1 MHHMAGVIP
10 INYEL
15 MFEPLFHNF
24 KFNGEE
30 IITLNLSKPTNSIK
44 IDAAELSIKESHII
58 QGGKIISSE
67 SSLNEKNEKLTIKL
81 AKKIKGKAKLSIK
94 FTGTLNDRLLGFYKS
109 QYKDKKGKTKYL
121 ATTQFEAADARRAFP
136 CWDEPAVKAT
146 CDVSLLVDKHLDAIS
161 NMPVISK
168 KKTGTKILH
177 KFGRTPIMSTYLL
190 YLGVGEFEYLH
201 GKLRNIKIRI
211 VTTKG
216 NKNKGKLSLDF
227 TKKFLGEYEKYFGI
241 KYPLPKLD
249 MIAIPDFAAGA
260 MENWGAI
267 TFREAILLYDPKTSS
282 TRTKQYIA
290 EVISH
295 ELAHQWFGNLVT
307 MKWWNDLWLNESFAT
322 FMATK
327 IVNKFYPEWD
337 LWDQFLGDAMLE
349 AMSLDALKN
358 SHPINVDVKHPAQIR
373 EIFDAISYDKG
384 GNVLRMLE
392 NYVGIENFR
401 KGLKYY
407 LTQHRYSNAEGH
419 DLWKSIGKVAHKPV
433 DAMMKTWIDQVGYP
447 VVDVKRNNSKVS
459 LTQRRFLSDGSI
471 SSKNRWAIPIHIEEG
486 NHESSFLMK
495 SQKSVVS
502 LKNTDSNFIINSGR
516 YGFYRVQYD
525 DNSLANLSLL
535 IDEKILNHV
544 DRWSLQNDLFSQ
556 CVSGTK
562 RLQEYLDFTTSYH
575 DEDDYITLQN
585 LAQNLYHLYK
595 LTRKEKFSDEIRTYN
610 VQFLG
615 TIFDRLGWDSQKNE
629 KHTNALLRSF
639 VITALGK
646 LGDKEIL
653 NEAKKRFNKFLKN
666 KNSLA
671 ADLQE
676 PVFVLMAWQGNEKT
690 YNKLLSLYKKS
701 TLQEEKIRFLIAM
714 CNFKQKNLLL
724 KTLALSLTPEVRSQ
738 NIRVPIM
745 GVSANIYGNEI
756 LWPWLKNHWKKLVK
770 RFGVGNPLANRIV
783 ASIGSVIDDKQEKD
797 LRKFFKRNPL
807 PGTER
812 VIEQTL
818 ERVRIKSAFLQR
830 IKREFARYE

>member
-1 MHHMAGVIP
+1 MAGVIP

-30 IITLNLSKPTNSIK
+30 IITLNLSKPTNLIK

-67 SSLNEKNEKLTIKL
+67 SSLNEKDEKLTIKL

-109 QYKDKKGKTKYL
+109 QYKDRKGKTKYL

-146 CDVSLLVDKHLDAIS
+146 FDVSLLVDKHLDAIS

-290 EVISH
+290 ELISH
-295 ELAHQWFGNLVT
+295 EIAHQWFGNLVT

-337 LWDQFLGDAMLE
+337 LWDQFLGDAMLQ

-407 LTQHRYSNAEGH
+407 LTQHKYSNAEGQ
-419 DLWKSIGKVAHKPV
+419 DLWKSIGRVAHKPV

-459 LTQRRFLSDGSI
+459 LTQRRFLSDGST
-471 SSKNRWAIPIHIEEG
+471 SSKNRWSIPIHIEEG
-486 NHESSFLMK
+486 NHESSILMK

-502 LKNTDSNFIINSGR
+502 LKNIDSNFIVNSGR

-525 DNSLANLSLL
+525 ADSLAQLELL

-562 RLQEYLDFTTSYH
+562 QIQEYLDFTTSYH
-575 DEDDYITLQN
+575 DEDNYITLQN

-595 LTRKEKFSDEIRTYN
+595 LTRKEKFSDEIRTYTA
-610 VQFLG
+610 QFLG

-676 PVFVLMAWQGNEKT
+676 PVFVLVAWQGNEKT

-701 TLQEEKIRFLIAM
+701 TLQEEKIRFLMAM

-745 GVSANIYGNEI
+745 GVSANIYGSDI
-756 LWPWLKNHWKKLVK
+756 LWPWLKNNWKKLVR

-797 LRKFFKRNPL
+797 VRKFFKRMPL

-818 ERVRIKSAFLQR
+818 ERVRIRSKFLR
-830 IKREFARYE
+830 SIRAEFV

>member
-1 MHHMAGVIP
+1 MAGVIP

-58 QGGKIISSE
+58 QGGKIISSK

-146 CDVSLLVDKHLDAIS
+146 FDVSLLVDKHLDAIS

-267 TFREAILLYDPKTSS
+267 TFREAILLYDAKTSS

-407 LTQHRYSNAEGH
+407 LTQHKYSNAEGQ
-419 DLWKSIGKVAHKPV
+419 DLWKSIGRVAHKPV

-459 LTQRRFLSDGSI
+459 LTQRRFLSDGSK
-471 SSKNRWAIPIHIEEG
+471 SSKNRWSIPIHIEEG
-486 NHESSFLMK
+486 NHESSILMK

-502 LKNTDSNFIINSGR
+502 LKNIDSNFIVNSGR

-562 RLQEYLDFTTSYH
+562 QIQEYLDFTTSYH
-575 DEDDYITLQN
+575 DEDNYITLHN

-595 LTRKEKFSDEIRTYN
+595 LTRKEKFSDEIRTYTA
-610 VQFLG
+610 QFLG

-629 KHTNALLRSF
+629 KHTDALLRSF

-653 NEAKKRFNKFLKN
+653 NEARKRFNKFLKN

-676 PVFVLMAWQGNEKT
+676 PVFVLVAWQGNEKT

-701 TLQEEKIRFLIAM
+701 TLQEEKIRFLMAM

-745 GVSANIYGNEI
+745 GISTNIYGSDI
-756 LWPWLKNHWKKLVK
+756 LWPWLKNNWKKLVG

-783 ASIGSVIDDKQEKD
+783 ASIGGVIDDKQEKD
-797 LRKFFKRNPL
+797 VRKFFKRMPL

-818 ERVRIKSAFLQR
+818 ERVRIRSKFLR
-830 IKREFARYE
+830 SIRAEFV

>member
-1 MHHMAGVIP
+1 MAGVIP

-67 SSLNEKNEKLTIKL
+67 FSLNEKDEKLTIKL

-109 QYKDKKGKTKYL
+109 QYKDRKGKTKYL

-146 CDVSLLVDKHLDAIS
+146 FDVSLLVDKHLDAIS

-267 TFREAILLYDPKTSS
+267 TFREAILLYDAKTSS

-407 LTQHRYSNAEGH
+407 LTQHRYSNAEGQ

-486 NHESSFLMK
+486 NHESSILMK

-502 LKNTDSNFIINSGR
+502 LKNIDSNFIVNSGR

-525 DNSLANLSLL
+525 DNSLAQLELL

-562 RLQEYLDFTTSYH
+562 QIQEYLDFTTSYH
-575 DEDDYITLQN
+575 DEDNYITLQN

-595 LTRKEKFSDEIRTYN
+595 LTRKEKFSDEIRTYTA
-610 VQFLG
+610 QFLG

-653 NEAKKRFNKFLKN
+653 NEARKRFNKFLKN

-676 PVFVLMAWQGNEKT
+676 PVFVLVAWQGNEKT

-701 TLQEEKIRFLIAM
+701 TLQEEKIRFLMAM

-745 GVSANIYGNEI
+745 GVSANIYGSDI
-756 LWPWLKNHWKKLVK
+756 LWPWLKNNWKKLVR

-783 ASIGSVIDDKQEKD
+783 ASIGGVIDDKQEKD
-797 LRKFFKRNPL
+797 VRKFFKRMPL

-818 ERVRIKSAFLQR
+818 ERVRIRSKFLR
-830 IKREFARYE
+830 SIRAEFV

>member
-1 MHHMAGVIP
+1 MAGVIP

-58 QGGKIISSE
+58 HGGKIISSE
-67 SSLNEKNEKLTIKL
+67 SSLNEKDEKLTIKL

-109 QYKDKKGKTKYL
+109 QYKDKKGKTKYI

-146 CDVSLLVDKHLDAIS
+146 FDVSLLVDKHLDAIS

-267 TFREAILLYDPKTSS
+267 TFREAILLYDAKTSS

-407 LTQHRYSNAEGH
+407 LTQHKYSNAEGQ
-419 DLWKSIGKVAHKPV
+419 DLWKSIGRVAHKPV

-471 SSKNRWAIPIHIEEG
+471 SSKNRWSIPIHIEEG
-486 NHESSFLMK
+486 NHESSILMK

-502 LKNTDSNFIINSGR
+502 LKNIDSNFIVNSGR

-525 DNSLANLSLL
+525 DNSLAQLELL

-562 RLQEYLDFTTSYH
+562 QIQEYLDFTTSYH
-575 DEDDYITLQN
+575 DEDNYITLQN

-595 LTRKEKFSDEIRTYN
+595 LTRKEKFSDEIRTYTA
-610 VQFLG
+610 QFLG

-653 NEAKKRFNKFLKN
+653 NEARKRFNKFLKN

-676 PVFVLMAWQGNEKT
+676 PVFVLVAWQGNEKT

-701 TLQEEKIRFLIAM
+701 TSQEEKIRFLMAM

-745 GVSANIYGNEI
+745 GVSANIYGSDI
-756 LWPWLKNHWKKLVK
+756 LWPWLKNNWKKLVR

-797 LRKFFKRNPL
+797 VRKFFKRMPL

-818 ERVRIKSAFLQR
+818 ERVRIRSKFLR
-830 IKREFARYE
+830 SIRAEFV

>member
-1 MHHMAGVIP
+1 MGW
-10 INYEL
+10 E
-15 MFEPLFHNF
+15 
-24 KFNGEE
+24 
-30 IITLNLSKPTNSIK
+30 
-44 IDAAELSIKESHII
+44 
-58 QGGKIISSE
+58 
-67 SSLNEKNEKLTIKL
+67 
-81 AKKIKGKAKLSIK
+81 
-94 FTGTLNDRLLGFYKS
+94 
-109 QYKDKKGKTKYL
+109 
-121 ATTQFEAADARRAFP
+121 
-136 CWDEPAVKAT
+136 
-146 CDVSLLVDKHLDAIS
+146 
-161 NMPVISK
+161 
-168 KKTGTKILH
+168 
-177 KFGRTPIMSTYLL
+177 
-190 YLGVGEFEYLH
+190 
-201 GKLRNIKIRI
+201 
-211 VTTKG
+211 
-216 NKNKGKLSLDF
+216 
-227 TKKFLGEYEKYFGI
+227 EKYFGI
-241 KYPLPKLD
+241 RYPLPKLD

-267 TFREAILLYDPKTSS
+267 TFREAILLYDAKTSS

-407 LTQHRYSNAEGH
+407 LTQHRYSNAEGQ

-486 NHESSFLMK
+486 NHESSILMK

-502 LKNTDSNFIINSGR
+502 LKNIDSNFIINSGR

-562 RLQEYLDFTTSYH
+562 QIQEYLDFTTSYH
-575 DEDDYITLQN
+575 DEDNYITLHN

-595 LTRKEKFSDEIRTYN
+595 LTRKEKFSDEIRTYT

-615 TIFDRLGWDSQKNE
+615 TVFDRLGWDSQKNE
-629 KHTNALLRSF
+629 KHTDALLRSF

-676 PVFVLMAWQGNEKT
+676 PVFVLVAWQGNEKT

-701 TLQEEKIRFLIAM
+701 TLQEEKVRFLMAI

-745 GVSANIYGNEI
+745 GVSANIYGSDI
-756 LWPWLKNHWKKLVK
+756 LWPWLKKNWKKLVR

-783 ASIGSVIDDKQEKD
+783 ASIGGVIDDKQEND
-797 LRKFFKRNPL
+797 VRKFFKKMPL

-818 ERVRIKSAFLQR
+818 ERVRIRSKFLR
-830 IKREFARYE
+830 SIRAEFV

>member
-1 MHHMAGVIP
+1 M
-10 INYEL
+10 
-15 MFEPLFHNF
+15 
-24 KFNGEE
+24 
-30 IITLNLSKPTNSIK
+30 
-44 IDAAELSIKESHII
+44 IDFWDF
-58 QGGKIISSE
+58 
-67 SSLNEKNEKLTIKL
+67 T
-81 AKKIKGKAKLSIK
+81 KASTRIE
-94 FTGTLNDRLLGFYKS
+94 
-109 QYKDKKGKTKYL
+109 KGKTKYL

-146 CDVSLLVDKHLDAIS
+146 FDVSLLVDKHLDAIS

-407 LTQHRYSNAEGH
+407 LTQHKYSNAEGQ
-419 DLWKSIGKVAHKPV
+419 DLWKSIGRVAHKPV

-471 SSKNRWAIPIHIEEG
+471 SSKNRWSIPIHIEEG
-486 NHESSFLMK
+486 NHESSILMK

-502 LKNTDSNFIINSGR
+502 LKNTDSNFIVNSGR

-562 RLQEYLDFTTSYH
+562 QIQEYLDFTTSYH
-575 DEDDYITLQN
+575 DEDNYITLQN
-585 LAQNLYHLYK
+585 LAQNLYYLYK
-595 LTRKEKFSDEIRTYN
+595 LTRKEKFSDEIRTYTA
-610 VQFLG
+610 QFLG

-653 NEAKKRFNKFLKN
+653 NEARKRFNKFLKN

-676 PVFVLMAWQGNEKT
+676 PVFVLVAWQGNEKT

-701 TLQEEKIRFLIAM
+701 TLQEEKIRFLMAM

-745 GVSANIYGNEI
+745 GVSANIYGSDI
-756 LWPWLKNHWKKLVK
+756 LWPWLKNNWKKLVG

-797 LRKFFKRNPL
+797 VRKFFKRMPL

-818 ERVRIKSAFLQR
+818 ERVRIRSKFLR
-830 IKREFARYE
+830 SIRAEFV

>member
-1 MHHMAGVIP
+1 MAGVIP
-10 INYEL
+10 INYEI

-67 SSLNEKNEKLTIKL
+67 SSLNEKDEKLTIKL

-146 CDVSLLVDKHLDAIS
+146 FDVSLLVDKHLDAIS

-267 TFREAILLYDPKTSS
+267 TFREAILLYDAKTSS

-407 LTQHRYSNAEGH
+407 LTQHRYSNAEGQ

-486 NHESSFLMK
+486 NHESSILMK

-502 LKNTDSNFIINSGR
+502 LKNIDSNFIVNSGR

-525 DNSLANLSLL
+525 ANSLAQLELL

-562 RLQEYLDFTTSYH
+562 QIQEYLDFTTSYH
-575 DEDDYITLQN
+575 DEDNYITLQN

-595 LTRKEKFSDEIRTYN
+595 LTRKEKFSDEIRTYTA
-610 VQFLG
+610 QFLG

-629 KHTNALLRSF
+629 KHTDALLRSF

-745 GVSANIYGNEI
+745 GVSANIYGSDI
-756 LWPWLKNHWKKLVK
+756 LWPWLKNHWKKLVR

-818 ERVRIKSAFLQR
+818 ERVRIKSAFLRR
-830 IKREFARYE
+830 IKREFAYYE

>member
-1 MHHMAGVIP
+1 MANTIP
-10 INYEL
+10 INYKL
-15 MFEPLFHNF
+15 KFEPLFDNF
-24 KFNGEE
+24 TFNGME
-30 IITLNLSKPTNSIK
+30 IITINLPRATNSI
-44 IDAAELSIKESHII
+44 ILDAAELKIKKCHVE
-58 QGGKIISSE
+58 QGTKIITAKV
-67 SSLNEKNEKLTIKL
+67 SLNKKNERLTVKLT
-81 AKKIKGKAKLSIK
+81 KKIKGKAKLCIK
-94 FTGTLNDRLLGFYKS
+94 FTGVLNDRLLGFYKS
-109 QYKDKKGKTKYL
+109 QYKDNRGKTKYL

-146 CDVSLLVDKHLDAIS
+146 FDVSLLVDKHLDAIS
-161 NMPVISK
+161 NMPVASK
-168 KKTGTKILH
+168 RNVGSKIMC
-177 KFGRTPIMSTYLL
+177 KFERTPIMSTYLL

-295 ELAHQWFGNLVT
+295 EIAHQWFGNLVT

-327 IVNKFYPEWD
+327 IVDKFYPEWD
-337 LWDQFLGDAMLE
+337 LWDQFLDDAMLA

-407 LTQHRYSNAEGH
+407 LTQHKYSNAEGQ
-419 DLWKSIGKVAHKPV
+419 DLWKSIGRVAHKPV

-459 LTQRRFLSDGSI
+459 LTQRRFLSDGSK
-471 SSKNRWAIPIHIEEG
+471 SSKNRWSIPIHIEEG
-486 NHESSFLMK
+486 NHESSILMK

-502 LKNTDSNFIINSGR
+502 LKNIDSNFIVNSGR

-525 DNSLANLSLL
+525 DNSLAQLELL

-562 RLQEYLDFTTSYH
+562 QIQEYLDFTTSYH
-575 DEDDYITLQN
+575 DEDNYITLQN

-595 LTRKEKFSDEIRTYN
+595 LTRKEKFSDEIRTYTA
-610 VQFLG
+610 QFLG

-653 NEAKKRFNKFLKN
+653 NEARKRFNKFLKN

-676 PVFVLMAWQGNEKT
+676 PVFVLVAWQGNEKT

-701 TLQEEKIRFLIAM
+701 TLQEEKIRFLMAM

-745 GVSANIYGNEI
+745 GVSANIYGSDI
-756 LWPWLKNHWKKLVK
+756 LWPWLKNNWKKLVR

-797 LRKFFKRNPL
+797 VRKFFKRMPL

-818 ERVRIKSAFLQR
+818 ERVRIRSKFLR
-830 IKREFARYE
+830 SIRAEFV

>member
-1 MHHMAGVIP
+1 MAGVIP

-24 KFNGEE
+24 TFNGEE

-146 CDVSLLVDKHLDAIS
+146 FDVSLLVDKHLDAIS

-295 ELAHQWFGNLVT
+295 EIAHQWFGNLVT

-337 LWDQFLGDAMLE
+337 LWDQFLGDAMLN

-407 LTQHRYSNAEGH
+407 LTQHKYSNAEGQ
-419 DLWKSIGKVAHKPV
+419 DLWKSIGRVAHKPV

-459 LTQRRFLSDGSI
+459 LTQRRFLSDGST
-471 SSKNRWAIPIHIEEG
+471 SSKNRWSIPIHIEEG
-486 NHESSFLMK
+486 NHESSILMK

-502 LKNTDSNFIINSGR
+502 LKNIDSNFIVNSGR

-562 RLQEYLDFTTSYH
+562 QIQEYLDFTTSYH
-575 DEDDYITLQN
+575 DEDNYITLQN

-595 LTRKEKFSDEIRTYN
+595 LTRKEKFSDEIRTYTA
-610 VQFLG
+610 QFLG

-629 KHTNALLRSF
+629 KHTDALLRSF

-676 PVFVLMAWQGNEKT
+676 PVFVLVAWQGNEKT

-701 TLQEEKIRFLIAM
+701 TLQEQKIRFLMAM

-745 GVSANIYGNEI
+745 GISANIYGSDI
-756 LWPWLKNHWKKLVK
+756 LWPWLKNNWKKLVR

-783 ASIGSVIDDKQEKD
+783 ASIGGVIDDKQEKD
-797 LRKFFKRNPL
+797 VRKFFKRMPL

-818 ERVRIKSAFLQR
+818 ERVRIRSKFLR
-830 IKREFARYE
+830 SIRAEFV

>member
-1 MHHMAGVIP
+1 MAGVIP
-10 INYEL
+10 INYEI

-67 SSLNEKNEKLTIKL
+67 SSLNEKDEKLTIKL
-81 AKKIKGKAKLSIK
+81 AKKIKGNAKLFIK

-109 QYKDKKGKTKYL
+109 QYKDRKGKTKYL

-146 CDVSLLVDKHLDAIS
+146 FDVSLLVDKHLDAIS

-267 TFREAILLYDPKTSS
+267 TFREAILLYDSKTSS

-407 LTQHRYSNAEGH
+407 LTQHRYSNAEGQ

-486 NHESSFLMK
+486 NHESSILMK

-525 DNSLANLSLL
+525 DNSLAQLELL

-562 RLQEYLDFTTSYH
+562 QIQEYLDFTTSYH
-575 DEDDYITLQN
+575 DEDNYITLQN

-595 LTRKEKFSDEIRTYN
+595 LTRKEKFSDEIRTYTA
-610 VQFLG
+610 QFLG

-629 KHTNALLRSF
+629 KHTDALLRSF

-653 NEAKKRFNKFLKN
+653 NEARKRFNKFLKN

-676 PVFVLMAWQGNEKT
+676 PVFVLVAWQGNEKT

-701 TLQEEKIRFLIAM
+701 TLQEEKIRFLMAM

-745 GVSANIYGNEI
+745 GVSANIYGSDI
-756 LWPWLKNHWKKLVK
+756 LWPWLKNNWKKLVR

-783 ASIGSVIDDKQEKD
+783 ASIGGVIDDKQEKD
-797 LRKFFKRNPL
+797 VRKFFKKMPL

-818 ERVRIKSAFLQR
+818 ERVRIRSKFLR
-830 IKREFARYE
+830 SIRAEFV

>member
-1 MHHMAGVIP
+1 MAGVIP
-10 INYEL
+10 INYEI

-30 IITLNLSKPTNSIK
+30 IITLNLPKPTNSIK
-44 IDAAELSIKESHII
+44 LDAAELSIKESHII
-58 QGGKIISSE
+58 QGGKIIPTK
-67 SSLNEKNEKLTIKL
+67 SSLNEKGEKLNIKL

-146 CDVSLLVDKHLDAIS
+146 FDVSLLVDKHMDAIS

-168 KKTGTKILH
+168 KKSGAKILY

-227 TKKFLGEYEKYFGI
+227 TRKFLGEYEKYFGI

-295 ELAHQWFGNLVT
+295 EIAHQWFGNLVT

-327 IVNKFYPEWD
+327 IVDKFYPEWN
-337 LWDQFLGDAMLE
+337 LWDQFLDDAMLE

-358 SHPINVDVKHPAQIR
+358 SHPINVNVNHPAQIR

-384 GNVLRMLE
+384 GSVLRMLE

-401 KGLKYY
+401 KGLKHY
-407 LTQHRYSNAEGH
+407 LTLHKYSNAEGR
-419 DLWKSIGKVAHKPV
+419 DLWNSIGKVARKPV

-447 VVDVKRNNSKVS
+447 VVDVKRNNSKLS
-459 LTQRRFLSDGSI
+459 LTQRRFLSDGSRA
-471 SSKNRWAIPIHIEEG
+471 SKNRWAIPIHIEEG
-486 NHESSFLMK
+486 NHQNSILLK
-495 SQKSVVS
+495 SRSGTVS
-502 LKNTDSNFIINSGR
+502 LKNMDSNFIINSGR

-525 DNSLANLSLL
+525 DHSLANLSLL

-544 DRWSLQNDLFSQ
+544 DRWGLQNDLFSE

-562 RLQEYLDFTTSYH
+562 QLQEYLDFTTSYH
-575 DEDDYITLQN
+575 DEDDYITLLN
-585 LAQNLYHLYK
+585 LAQNLYSIYK
-595 LTRKEKFSDEIRTYN
+595 LTINERFTDEIRAYTA
-610 VQFLG
+610 QFLG
-615 TIFDRLGWDSQKNE
+615 SIFDRLGWDSKKNE
-629 KHTNALLRSF
+629 RHTDSLLRSF

-646 LGDKEIL
+646 LGDEEIL
-653 NEAKKRFNKFLKN
+653 NEARKRFNKFLKN
-666 KNSLA
+666 KNSLT

-676 PVFVLMAWQGNEKT
+676 PVFVLMAWQGDKKT
-690 YNKLLSLYKKS
+690 YNKLLSLYRKS
-701 TLQEEKIRFLIAM
+701 TLQEEKIRFLAAM

-724 KTLALSLTPEVRSQ
+724 KTLNLALTPEVRSQ

-745 GVSANIYGNEI
+745 GVSANLHGKTV
-756 LWPWLKNHWKKLVK
+756 LWPWLKSHWEKLVK
-770 RFGVGNPLANRIV
+770 KFGVGNPLANRIV
-783 ASIGSVIDDKQEKD
+783 ASVGSVIDDRQEKEV
-797 LRKFFKRNPL
+797 RNFFKRNPL

-818 ERVRIKSAFLQR
+818 ERVRIRSNFLRR
-830 IKREFARYE
+830 IKVEFG

>member
-1 MHHMAGVIP
+1 MAGVIP

-58 QGGKIISSE
+58 HGGKIISSE
-67 SSLNEKNEKLTIKL
+67 SSLNEKDEKLTIKL

-146 CDVSLLVDKHLDAIS
+146 FDVSLLVDKHLDAIS

-267 TFREAILLYDPKTSS
+267 TFREAILLYDAKTSS

-407 LTQHRYSNAEGH
+407 LTQHKYSNAEGQ
-419 DLWKSIGKVAHKPV
+419 DLWKSIGRVAHKPV

-471 SSKNRWAIPIHIEEG
+471 SSKNRWSIPIHIEEG
-486 NHESSFLMK
+486 NHESSILMK

-502 LKNTDSNFIINSGR
+502 LKNIDSNFIVNSGR

-525 DNSLANLSLL
+525 DNSLAQLELL

-562 RLQEYLDFTTSYH
+562 QIQEYLDFTTSYH
-575 DEDDYITLQN
+575 DEDNYITLQN

-595 LTRKEKFSDEIRTYN
+595 LTRKEKFSDEIRTYTA
-610 VQFLG
+610 QFLG

-653 NEAKKRFNKFLKN
+653 NEARKRFNKFLKN

-676 PVFVLMAWQGNEKT
+676 PVFVLVAWQGNEKT
-690 YNKLLSLYKKS
+690 YNKLLALYKKS
-701 TLQEEKIRFLIAM
+701 TLQEEKIRFLMAM

-745 GVSANIYGNEI
+745 GVSANIYGSDI
-756 LWPWLKNHWKKLVK
+756 LWPWLKNNWKKLVR

-797 LRKFFKRNPL
+797 VRKFFKRMPL

-818 ERVRIKSAFLQR
+818 ERVRIRSKFLR
-830 IKREFARYE
+830 SIRAEFV

>member
-1 MHHMAGVIP
+1 MAGVIP

-67 SSLNEKNEKLTIKL
+67 SSLNEKDEKLTIKL

-109 QYKDKKGKTKYL
+109 QYKDRKGKTKYL

-146 CDVSLLVDKHLDAIS
+146 FDVSLLVDKHLDAIS

-267 TFREAILLYDPKTSS
+267 TFREAILLYDAKTSS

-407 LTQHRYSNAEGH
+407 LTQHRYSNAEGQ

-486 NHESSFLMK
+486 NHESSILMK

-502 LKNTDSNFIINSGR
+502 LKNIDSNFIVNSGR

-562 RLQEYLDFTTSYH
+562 QIQEYLDFTTSYH
-575 DEDDYITLQN
+575 DEDNYITLQN

-595 LTRKEKFSDEIRTYN
+595 LTRKEKFSDEIRTYTA
-610 VQFLG
+610 QFLG

-653 NEAKKRFNKFLKN
+653 NEARKRFNKFLKN

-676 PVFVLMAWQGNEKT
+676 PVFVLVAWQGNEKT

-745 GVSANIYGNEI
+745 GVSANIYGSDI
-756 LWPWLKNHWKKLVK
+756 LWPWLKNNWKKLVR

-797 LRKFFKRNPL
+797 VRKFFKRMPL

-818 ERVRIKSAFLQR
+818 ERVRIRSKFLR
-830 IKREFARYE
+830 SIRAEFV

>member
-1 MHHMAGVIP
+1 MAGVIP

-24 KFNGEE
+24 TFNGEE

-146 CDVSLLVDKHLDAIS
+146 FDVSLLVDKHLDAIS

-295 ELAHQWFGNLVT
+295 EIAHQWFGNLVT

-471 SSKNRWAIPIHIEEG
+471 SSKNRWSIPIHIEEG
-486 NHESSFLMK
+486 NHESSILMK

-502 LKNTDSNFIINSGR
+502 LKNTDSNFIVNSGR

-562 RLQEYLDFTTSYH
+562 QIQEYLDFTTSYH
-575 DEDDYITLQN
+575 DEDNYITLQN

-595 LTRKEKFSDEIRTYN
+595 LTRKEKFSDEIRTYTA
-610 VQFLG
+610 QFLG

-629 KHTNALLRSF
+629 KHTDALLRSF

-653 NEAKKRFNKFLKN
+653 NEARKRFNKFLKN

-676 PVFVLMAWQGNEKT
+676 PVFVLVAWQGNEKT

-701 TLQEEKIRFLIAM
+701 TLQEEKIRFLMAM

-745 GVSANIYGNEI
+745 GVSANIYGSDI
-756 LWPWLKNHWKKLVK
+756 LWPWLKNNWKKLVG

-797 LRKFFKRNPL
+797 VRKFFKRMPL

-818 ERVRIKSAFLQR
+818 ERVRIRSKFLR
-830 IKREFARYE
+830 SIRAEFV

>member
-1 MHHMAGVIP
+1 MAGVIP

-30 IITLNLSKPTNSIK
+30 VITLNLSKPTNSIK

-58 QGGKIISSE
+58 QGGKIISSK

-146 CDVSLLVDKHLDAIS
+146 FDVSLLVDKHLDAIS

-201 GKLRNIKIRI
+201 GKLRDIKIRI

-267 TFREAILLYDPKTSS
+267 TFREAILLYDAKTSS

-407 LTQHRYSNAEGH
+407 LTQHKYSNAEGQ
-419 DLWKSIGKVAHKPV
+419 DLWKSIGRVAHKPV

-471 SSKNRWAIPIHIEEG
+471 SSKNRWSIPIHIEEG
-486 NHESSFLMK
+486 NHESSILMK

-502 LKNTDSNFIINSGR
+502 LKNIDSNFIVNSGR

-525 DNSLANLSLL
+525 DNSLAQLELL

-562 RLQEYLDFTTSYH
+562 QIQEYLDFTTSYH
-575 DEDDYITLQN
+575 DEDNYITLQN

-595 LTRKEKFSDEIRTYN
+595 LTRKEKFSDEIRTYTA
-610 VQFLG
+610 QFLG

-653 NEAKKRFNKFLKN
+653 NEARKRFNKFLKN

-676 PVFVLMAWQGNEKT
+676 PVFVLVAWQGNEKT

-701 TLQEEKIRFLIAM
+701 TLQEEKIRFLMAM

-745 GVSANIYGNEI
+745 GVSANIYGSDI
-756 LWPWLKNHWKKLVK
+756 LWPWLKNNWKKLVR

-797 LRKFFKRNPL
+797 VRKFFKRMPL

-818 ERVRIKSAFLQR
+818 ERVRIRSKFLR
-830 IKREFARYE
+830 SIRAEFV

>member
-1 MHHMAGVIP
+1 MAGVIP

-44 IDAAELSIKESHII
+44 IDAAELNIKESHII
-58 QGGKIISSE
+58 QGGKIISAK
-67 SSLNEKNEKLTIKL
+67 SSLNKKDEKLTIKL

-109 QYKDKKGKTKYL
+109 QYKDRKGKTKYL

-146 CDVSLLVDKHLDAIS
+146 FDVSLLVDKHLDAIS
-161 NMPVISK
+161 NMPVISN

-267 TFREAILLYDPKTSS
+267 TFREAILLYDTKTSS
-282 TRTKQYIA
+282 TKTKQYIA

-407 LTQHRYSNAEGH
+407 LTQHRYSNAEGQ
-419 DLWKSIGKVAHKPV
+419 DLWKSIGKIARKPV
-433 DAMMKTWIDQVGYP
+433 DSMMKTWIDQVGYP
-447 VVDVKRNNSKVS
+447 VVDAKRNNSKIS

-471 SSKNRWAIPIHIEEG
+471 SSKNKWAIPIHIEEG
-486 NHESSFLMK
+486 NHESSILMK

-525 DNSLANLSLL
+525 DDSLANLSLL

-562 RLQEYLDFTTSYH
+562 QIQEYLDFTTSYH

-595 LTRKEKFSDEIRTYN
+595 LTRKEKFSDEIRTYTA
-610 VQFLG
+610 QFLG
-615 TIFDRLGWDSQKNE
+615 TVFDRLGWDSKKNE
-629 KHTNALLRSF
+629 RHTDALLRSF

-676 PVFVLMAWQGNEKT
+676 PVFVLVAWQGNEKT
-690 YNKLLSLYKKS
+690 YNKLLLLYKKS
-701 TLQEEKIRFLIAM
+701 TLQEQKIRFLMAM

-745 GVSANIYGNEI
+745 GVSANIYGSDI
-756 LWPWLKNHWKKLVK
+756 LWPWLKNNWKKLVK

-797 LRKFFKRNPL
+797 VRKFFKRMPL

-818 ERVRIKSAFLQR
+818 ERVRIRSKFLR
-830 IKREFARYE
+830 SIRAEFV

>member
-1 MHHMAGVIP
+1 MAGVIP

-67 SSLNEKNEKLTIKL
+67 SSLNEKDEKLTIKL

-109 QYKDKKGKTKYL
+109 QYKDRKGKTKYL

-146 CDVSLLVDKHLDAIS
+146 FDVSLLVDKHLDAIS

-267 TFREAILLYDPKTSS
+267 TFREAILLYDAKTSS

-407 LTQHRYSNAEGH
+407 LTQHRYSNAEGQ

-486 NHESSFLMK
+486 NHESSILMK
-495 SQKSVVS
+495 SQKSVVP
-502 LKNTDSNFIINSGR
+502 LKNIDSNFIVNSGR

-562 RLQEYLDFTTSYH
+562 QIQEYLDFTTSYH
-575 DEDDYITLQN
+575 DEDNYITLQN

-595 LTRKEKFSDEIRTYN
+595 LTRKEKFSDEIRTYTA
-610 VQFLG
+610 QFLG

-629 KHTNALLRSF
+629 KHTDALLRSF

-653 NEAKKRFNKFLKN
+653 NEARKRFNKFLKN

-676 PVFVLMAWQGNEKT
+676 PVFVLVAWQGNEKT

-701 TLQEEKIRFLIAM
+701 TLQEEKIRFLMAM

-745 GVSANIYGNEI
+745 GVSANIYGSDI
-756 LWPWLKNHWKKLVK
+756 LWPWLKNNWKKLVR

-783 ASIGSVIDDKQEKD
+783 ASIGGVIDDKQEKD
-797 LRKFFKRNPL
+797 VRKFFKKMPL

-818 ERVRIKSAFLQR
+818 ERVRIRSKFLR
-830 IKREFARYE
+830 SIRAEFV

>member
-1 MHHMAGVIP
+1 MAGVIP

-30 IITLNLSKPTNSIK
+30 VITLNLSKPTNSIK

-58 QGGKIISSE
+58 QGGKIIPSE
-67 SSLNEKNEKLTIKL
+67 SSLNEKNEKLTIKF

-146 CDVSLLVDKHLDAIS
+146 FDVSLLVDKHLDAIS

-267 TFREAILLYDPKTSS
+267 TFREAILLYDVKTSS

-295 ELAHQWFGNLVT
+295 EIAHQWFGNLVT

-337 LWDQFLGDAMLE
+337 LWDQFLGDAMLN

-407 LTQHRYSNAEGH
+407 LTQHKYSNAEGQ

-459 LTQRRFLSDGSI
+459 LTQRRFLSDGSK
-471 SSKNRWAIPIHIEEG
+471 SSKNRWSIPIHIEEG
-486 NHESSFLMK
+486 NHESSILMK
-495 SQKSVVS
+495 SQKSTVS
-502 LKNTDSNFIINSGR
+502 LKNIDSNFIVNSGR

-562 RLQEYLDFTTSYH
+562 QIQEYLDFTTSYH
-575 DEDDYITLQN
+575 DEDNYITLQN

-595 LTRKEKFSDEIRTYN
+595 LTRKEKFSDEIRTYTA
-610 VQFLG
+610 QFLG

-629 KHTNALLRSF
+629 RHTDALLRSF

-676 PVFVLMAWQGNEKT
+676 PVFVLVAWQGNEKT

-701 TLQEEKIRFLIAM
+701 TLQEQKIRFLMAM

-745 GVSANIYGNEI
+745 GVSANIYGSDI
-756 LWPWLKNHWKKLVK
+756 LWPWLKNNWKKLVR

-797 LRKFFKRNPL
+797 VRKFFKRMPL

-818 ERVRIKSAFLQR
+818 ERVRIRSKFLR
-830 IKREFARYE
+830 SIRAEFV

>member
-1 MHHMAGVIP
+1 MVSVIP
-10 INYEL
+10 INYEI

-30 IITLNLSKPTNSIK
+30 IITLNLPKPTNSIK
-44 IDAAELSIKESHII
+44 LDAAELSIKESHII
-58 QGGKIISSE
+58 QGGKIIPTKSSI
-67 SSLNEKNEKLTIKL
+67 NEKDEKLNIKL
-81 AKKIKGKAKLSIK
+81 TKKIKGKAKLSIK

-146 CDVSLLVDKHLDAIS
+146 FDVSLLVDKHMDAIS

-168 KKTGTKILH
+168 KKSGAKILY

-227 TKKFLGEYEKYFGI
+227 TRKFLGEYEKYFGI

-295 ELAHQWFGNLVT
+295 EIAHQWFGNLVT

-327 IVNKFYPEWD
+327 IVDKFYPEWN
-337 LWDQFLGDAMLE
+337 LWDQFLDDAMLE

-358 SHPINVDVKHPAQIR
+358 SHPINVNVNHPAQIR

-384 GNVLRMLE
+384 GSVLRMLE

-401 KGLKYY
+401 KGLKHY
-407 LTQHRYSNAEGH
+407 LTLHKYSNAEGR
-419 DLWKSIGKVAHKPV
+419 DLWNSIGKVARKPV

-447 VVDVKRNNSKVS
+447 VVDVKRNNSKLS
-459 LTQRRFLSDGSI
+459 LTQRRFLSDGSRA
-471 SSKNRWAIPIHIEEG
+471 SKNRWAIPIHIEEG
-486 NHESSFLMK
+486 NHQNSILLKSRSST
-495 SQKSVVS
+495 VS
-502 LKNTDSNFIINSGR
+502 LKNKDSNFIINSGR

-525 DNSLANLSLL
+525 DHSLANLSLL

-544 DRWSLQNDLFSQ
+544 DRWGLQNDLFSE

-562 RLQEYLDFTTSYH
+562 QLQEYLDFTTSYH
-575 DEDDYITLQN
+575 DEDDYITLLN
-585 LAQNLYHLYK
+585 LAQNLYSIYK
-595 LTRKEKFSDEIRTYN
+595 LTTKERFTDEIRTYAA
-610 VQFLG
+610 QFLG
-615 TIFDRLGWDSQKNE
+615 SIFDRLGWDSRKNE
-629 KHTNALLRSF
+629 KHTDSLLRSF
-639 VITALGK
+639 VITTLGK
-646 LGDKEIL
+646 LGDEEIL
-653 NEAKKRFNKFLKN
+653 AEARKRFNKFLKN
-666 KNSLA
+666 KNSLN
-671 ADLQE
+671 ADLQQ
-676 PVFVLMAWQGNEKT
+676 PVFILMAWQGDKKT
-690 YNKLLSLYKKS
+690 YNKLLSLYRKS
-701 TLQEEKIRFLIAM
+701 TLQEEKIRFLVAM

-724 KTLALSLTPEVRSQ
+724 KTLNLALTSEVRSQ

-745 GVSANIYGNEI
+745 GVSANIHGSTV
-756 LWPWLKNHWKKLVK
+756 LWPWLKSHWKKLVLK
-770 RFGVGNPLANRIV
+770 FGVGNPLANRIV
-783 ASIGSVIDDKQEKD
+783 ASVGGVIDDKQEKD
-797 LRKFFKRNPL
+797 VRNFFKRNPL

-818 ERVRIKSAFLQR
+818 ERVRIRSNFLRR
-830 IKREFARYE
+830 IKTEFR

>member
-1 MHHMAGVIP
+1 MAGVIP

-67 SSLNEKNEKLTIKL
+67 SSLNEKDEKLTIKL

-109 QYKDKKGKTKYL
+109 QYKDRKGKTKYL

-146 CDVSLLVDKHLDAIS
+146 FDVSLLVDKHLDAIS

-267 TFREAILLYDPKTSS
+267 TFREAILLYDAKTSS

-407 LTQHRYSNAEGH
+407 LTQHRYSNAEGQ

-486 NHESSFLMK
+486 NHESSILMK
-495 SQKSVVS
+495 SQKSVMS

-562 RLQEYLDFTTSYH
+562 QIQEYLDFTTSYH
-575 DEDDYITLQN
+575 DEDNYITLQN

-595 LTRKEKFSDEIRTYN
+595 LTRKEKFSDEIRTYTA
-610 VQFLG
+610 QFLG

-629 KHTNALLRSF
+629 KHTDALLRSF

-653 NEAKKRFNKFLKN
+653 NEARKRFNKFLKN

-676 PVFVLMAWQGNEKT
+676 PVFVLVAWQGNEKT

-701 TLQEEKIRFLIAM
+701 TLQEEKIRFLMAM

-745 GVSANIYGNEI
+745 GVSANIYGSDI
-756 LWPWLKNHWKKLVK
+756 LWPWLKNNWKKLVR

-783 ASIGSVIDDKQEKD
+783 ASIGGVIDDKQEKD
-797 LRKFFKRNPL
+797 VRKFFKKMPL

-818 ERVRIKSAFLQR
+818 ERVRIRSKFLR
-830 IKREFARYE
+830 SIRAEFV

>member
-1 MHHMAGVIP
+1 MAGVIP

-67 SSLNEKNEKLTIKL
+67 SSLNEKDEKLTIKL

-109 QYKDKKGKTKYL
+109 QYKDRKGKTKYL

-146 CDVSLLVDKHLDAIS
+146 FDVSLLVDKHLDAIS

-241 KYPLPKLD
+241 RYPLPKLD

-267 TFREAILLYDPKTSS
+267 TFREAILLYDAKTSS

-407 LTQHRYSNAEGH
+407 LTQHRYSNAEGQ

-486 NHESSFLMK
+486 NHESSILMK

-502 LKNTDSNFIINSGR
+502 LKNIDSNFIVNSGR

-525 DNSLANLSLL
+525 ANSLAQLELL

-562 RLQEYLDFTTSYH
+562 QIQEYLDFTTSYH
-575 DEDDYITLQN
+575 DEDNYITLQN

-595 LTRKEKFSDEIRTYN
+595 LTRKEKFSDEIRTYTA
-610 VQFLG
+610 QFLG

-629 KHTNALLRSF
+629 KHTDALLRSF

-653 NEAKKRFNKFLKN
+653 NEARKRFNKFLKN

-676 PVFVLMAWQGNEKT
+676 PVFVLVAWQGNEKT

-701 TLQEEKIRFLIAM
+701 TLQEEKVRFLMAM

-745 GVSANIYGNEI
+745 GVSANIYGSDI
-756 LWPWLKNHWKKLVK
+756 LWPWLKNNWKKLVR

-783 ASIGSVIDDKQEKD
+783 ASIGGVIDDKQEKD
-797 LRKFFKRNPL
+797 VRKFFKRMPL

-818 ERVRIKSAFLQR
+818 ERVRIRSKFLR
-830 IKREFARYE
+830 SIRAEFV

>member
-1 MHHMAGVIP
+1 MAGVIP

-30 IITLNLSKPTNSIK
+30 IITINLSKPTNSIK
-44 IDAAELSIKESHII
+44 IDAAELNIKESHII
-58 QGGKIISSE
+58 QGGKTISAK
-67 SSLNEKNEKLTIKL
+67 SSLNKKDEKLTIKL

-146 CDVSLLVDKHLDAIS
+146 FDVSLLVDKHLDAIS
-161 NMPVISK
+161 NMPVTSK
-168 KKTGTKILH
+168 KKIGTKILY
-177 KFGRTPIMSTYLL
+177 KFGQTPIMSTYLL

-267 TFREAILLYDPKTSS
+267 TFREAILLYDTKTSS
-282 TRTKQYIA
+282 TKTKQYIA

-295 ELAHQWFGNLVT
+295 EIAHQWFGNLVT

-407 LTQHRYSNAEGH
+407 LTQHKYSNAEGQ

-433 DAMMKTWIDQVGYP
+433 DSMMKTWIDQVGYP
-447 VVDVKRNNSKVS
+447 IVDVKRNNSKIS
-459 LTQRRFLSDGSI
+459 LTQRRFLSDGST

-486 NHESSFLMK
+486 NHESSILMK
-495 SQKSVVS
+495 SQKSAVS

-525 DNSLANLSLL
+525 DDSLANLSLL

-556 CVSGTK
+556 CISGTK
-562 RLQEYLDFTTSYH
+562 QLQEYLDFTTSYH

-595 LTRKEKFSDEIRTYN
+595 LTRKEKFSDEIRTYT

-615 TIFDRLGWDSQKNE
+615 TIFDRLGWDSTKNE
-629 KHTNALLRSF
+629 KHTDALLRSF

-653 NEAKKRFNKFLKN
+653 DEAKKRFNKFLKN
-666 KNSLA
+666 KNSLT

-701 TLQEEKIRFLIAM
+701 TLQEQKIRFLMAM

-724 KTLALSLTPEVRSQ
+724 KTLTLSLTPEVRSQ

-745 GVSANIYGNEI
+745 GVSANIYGNDI
-756 LWPWLKNHWKKLVK
+756 LWPWLKNHWKKLVG

-797 LRKFFKRNPL
+797 VRKFFKRNPL

-818 ERVRIKSAFLQR
+818 ERVRIRSKFLR
-830 IKREFARYE
+830 SIRAEFV

>member
-1 MHHMAGVIP
+1 MAGVIP

-67 SSLNEKNEKLTIKL
+67 SSLNEKDEKLTIKL

-146 CDVSLLVDKHLDAIS
+146 FDVSLLVDKHLDAIS

-267 TFREAILLYDPKTSS
+267 TFREAILLYDAKTSS

-407 LTQHRYSNAEGH
+407 LTQHKYSNAEGQ
-419 DLWKSIGKVAHKPV
+419 DLWKSIGRVAHKPV

-471 SSKNRWAIPIHIEEG
+471 SSKNRWSIPIHIEEG
-486 NHESSFLMK
+486 NHESSILMK

-502 LKNTDSNFIINSGR
+502 LKNIDSNFIVNSGR

-562 RLQEYLDFTTSYH
+562 QIQEYLDFTTSYH
-575 DEDDYITLQN
+575 DEDNYITLQN

-595 LTRKEKFSDEIRTYN
+595 LTRKEKFSDEIRTYTA
-610 VQFLG
+610 QFLG

-653 NEAKKRFNKFLKN
+653 NEARKRFNKFLKN

-676 PVFVLMAWQGNEKT
+676 PVFVLVAWQGNEKT

-701 TLQEEKIRFLIAM
+701 TLQEEKIRFLMAM

-745 GVSANIYGNEI
+745 GVSANIYGSDI
-756 LWPWLKNHWKKLVK
+756 LWPWLKNNWKKLVG

-797 LRKFFKRNPL
+797 VRKFFKRMPL

-818 ERVRIKSAFLQR
+818 ERVRIRSKFLR
-830 IKREFARYE
+830 SIRAEFV